1 MRRRWL
7 NLKKIAETIHGEVQK
22 EIERIVGR
30 YYFARSNGESFDLES
45 FEIAIRSSMHGIG
58 CKILEM
64 FVNSDGGGY
73 SDRTI
78 PCENGHSYEFIEFR
92 DKKLLTVL
100 GSVTVKRAYYY
111 DRDCRNGYCPKD
123 RTLDIE
129 GTSYSSGVRR
139 MMSKVGAYRPF
150 GLGHEDLYE
159 LADIRVSAKEVERI
173 SQMVGDQAEAFHAA
187 EATASLPDNMIPI
200 SPVPKLYVC
209 IDGTGV
215 PVVKKETAGRKG
227 KGEDGQAKTREAKL
241 GCVFTQTSVD
251 KEGRPVRD
259 GESTSYTG
267 AIETAEVFGRRIYQ
281 EAMRRGMDS
290 AEETVVIGDGAPWI
304 WNIADEQFYGATQI
318 VDLFHA
324 REHYWNVAKA
334 CFGQNKDML
343 YQWTEERRKELDDGK
358 PEEIIDA
365 INRCSFLPGNDQ
377 AICKREIGYFEK
389 NKGRMRYADFR
400 ERGLFVGSGVL
411 EAGCRTVVGQRLKQS
426 GMHWTVRGAN
436 SIIAL
441 RCNIMSN
448 RWEDFWEHR
457 AAA

>member
-1 MRRRWL
+1 
-7 NLKKIAETIHGEVQK
+7 
-22 EIERIVGR
+22 
-30 YYFARSNGESFDLES
+30 
-45 FEIAIRSSMHGIG
+45 MHGIG
-58 CKILEM
+58 RSMLAM
-64 FVNSDGGGY
+64 FVNADGGDYRG
-73 SDRTI
+73 RTI
-78 PCENGHSYEFIEFR
+78 PCEKDHQYEFIEFR

-111 DRDCRNGYCPKD
+111 DRECRNGYCPKD
-123 RTLDIE
+123 RALDIE

-173 SQMVGDQAEAFHAA
+173 SQTVGGQAEAFHVA
-187 EATASLPDNMIPI
+187 EAEASLSDNIIPI
-200 SPVPKLYVC
+200 KPVPQMYVC
-209 IDGTGV
+209 MDGTGV

-241 GCVFTQTSVD
+241 GCVFTQTGFD
-251 KEGRPVRD
+251 QKGRPIRD
-259 GESTSYTG
+259 DDSTSYTG

-281 EAMRRGMDS
+281 EAMRRGMNS
-290 AEETVVIGDGAPWI
+290 AGEAIVIGDGAPWI

-318 VDLFHA
+318 VDLYHA
-324 REHYWNVAKA
+324 REHYWNVARA
-334 CFGQNKDML
+334 CFGQNNAKL
-343 YQWTEERRKELDDGK
+343 HQWTEDRRQELDDGK
-358 PEEIIDA
+358 VEDIVIA
-365 INRCSFLPGNDQ
+365 IRQCLSLPGCDR
-377 AICKREIGYFEK
+377 AICEREIGYFTK
-389 NKGRMRYADFR
+389 NKDRMRYGDFR
-400 ERGLFVGSGVL
+400 RRGLFVGSGVL
-411 EAGCRTVVGQRLKQS
+411 EAGCRTVIGQRLKHS

>member
-1 MRRRWL
+1 
-7 NLKKIAETIHGEVQK
+7 
-22 EIERIVGR
+22 
-30 YYFARSNGESFDLES
+30 
-45 FEIAIRSSMHGIG
+45 
-58 CKILEM
+58 
-64 FVNSDGGGY
+64 
-73 SDRTI
+73 
-78 PCENGHSYEFIEFR
+78 
-92 DKKLLTVL
+92 
-100 GSVTVKRAYYY
+100 
-111 DRDCRNGYCPKD
+111 
-123 RTLDIE
+123 
-129 GTSYSSGVRR
+129 

-150 GLGHEDLYE
+150 GLGHEDLYD

-173 SQMVGDQAEAFHAA
+173 SQAVGGQAEAFHAA
-187 EATASLPDNMIPI
+187 EAEALLSGNIIPI
-200 SPVPKLYVC
+200 KPVPKMYVC
-209 IDGTGV
+209 VDGTGV

-241 GCVFTQTSVD
+241 GCVFTQTGFD
-251 KEGRPVRD
+251 REGRPVRD
-259 GESTSYTG
+259 DDSTSYTG

-281 EAMRRGMDS
+281 EAIRRGMNS
-290 AEETVVIGDGAPWI
+290 AGETVVIGDGAPWI

-343 YQWTEERRKELDDGK
+343 HQWTEERRKELDDGK
-358 PEEIIDA
+358 PEEVIDA
-365 INRCSFLPGNDQ
+365 INRCSFLPGYDRR
-377 AICKREIGYFEK
+377 ICERETGYFEK
-389 NKGRMRYADFR
+389 NKERMRYADFR
-400 ERGLFVGSGVL
+400 KRGLFVGSGVL

-448 RWEDFWEHR
+448 RWEDFWERR

>member
-1 MRRRWL
+1 
-7 NLKKIAETIHGEVQK
+7 
-22 EIERIVGR
+22 
-30 YYFARSNGESFDLES
+30 
-45 FEIAIRSSMHGIG
+45 
-58 CKILEM
+58 
-64 FVNSDGGGY
+64 
-73 SDRTI
+73 
-78 PCENGHSYEFIEFR
+78 
-92 DKKLLTVL
+92 
-100 GSVTVKRAYYY
+100 
-111 DRDCRNGYCPKD
+111 
-123 RTLDIE
+123 
-129 GTSYSSGVRR
+129 

-150 GLGHEDLYE
+150 GLGHEDLYD

-173 SQMVGDQAEAFHAA
+173 SQAVGGQAEAFHAA
-187 EATASLPDNMIPI
+187 EAEVSLSGNIIPI
-200 SPVPKLYVC
+200 KPVPKMYVC

-241 GCVFTQTSVD
+241 GCVFTQTGFD
-251 KEGRPVRD
+251 REGRPVRD
-259 GESTSYTG
+259 DDSTSYTG

-290 AEETVVIGDGAPWI
+290 AGATVVIGDGAPWI

-343 YQWTEERRKELDDGK
+343 HQWTEERRKELDDGK
-358 PEEIIDA
+358 PEEVIDA
-365 INRCSFLPGNDQ
+365 INRCSSLPGYDRR
-377 AICKREIGYFEK
+377 ICERETGYFEK
-389 NKGRMRYADFR
+389 NKERMRYADFR
-400 ERGLFVGSGVL
+400 KRGLFVGSGVL

-441 RCNIMSN
+441 RCSILSN
-448 RWEDFWEHR
+448 RWEDFWERR